1 MRRLTRRETRREW
14 SEERQSVSVREEERK
29 RERGTTTNKRMNGRP
44 CETGRAR
51 VNKRPE
57 RVKGAPE
64 SDGHCYLCFR
74 WLRLLR
80 LLACM
85 HHAQVTS
92 WGWWATKRR
101 AVLWRLAA
109 IMSKSRTCFVGLIEC
124 PARPSNPLVQHRGEV
139 YAGRSGLQVK
149 SVFFQNSFTV

>member
-1 MRRLTRRETRREW
+1 VRMRRLTRRETRREW

-64 SDGHCYLCFR
+64 SGGHCYLCFR

-80 LLACM
+80 SLLACM
-85 HHAQVTS
+85 HHRHGSPAGGRGHKTS
-92 WGWWATKRR
+92 SCFERR
-101 AVLWRLAA
+101 AVLWRRCYFLKV
-109 IMSKSRTCFVGLIEC
+109 SDLVCGPDRVSRQT
-124 PARPSNPLVQHRGEV
+124 
-139 YAGRSGLQVK
+139 
-149 SVFFQNSFTV
+149 